1 MSMFTVNGKFNC
13 NSFSESLTC
22 LPEEL
27 LLRILSYLSS
37 KELCLLSQVNH
48 KLYTL
53 CAHDRIWKE
62 LFVRDF
68 TKGSCNAKSSDSGP
82 WKRLFIEIL
91 MNRRNPN
98 IKSDYHKYFHS
109 TVKKR
114 QIYITNEYMND
125 NDPPDKGKIPNKLH
139 KNGNMIIIE
148 ENLQINNT
156 VHQPHSPTSI
166 EASKLPLRKRFL
178 KESNGTILS
187 TSSEN
192 HSINQTNPTLNNHT
206 NHVNQVNHTNH
217 INHTNTV
224 VNISTINTPSP
235 VINTSANTSTAN
247 ISTAPLPQVIDPE
260 EEEVNITEP
269 ELPIIPIVTVKPERE
284 LSPNYDSGSS
294 GEKKKKRLGRKKK
307 EIKTEKLNGGTVI
320 EEKKKIVKKVK
331 TSESSSSP
339 ADQLYCVCR
348 KPYDPEI
355 FMIACDSC
363 DEWYHGSCI
372 NLTEDQAAD
381 IKTYICQNCREDI
394 EREENTAD
402 KSKKRK
408 KTSSPE
414 KKKCGNPTCSNSA
427 AIGSKYCTYQCGIIV
442 AKEQLKRKNA
452 ETQAKE
458 EIVED
463 KNIDTEDTR
472 TLRELRIKKQIY

>member
-294 GEKKKKRLGRKKK
+294 GEKK
-307 EIKTEKLNGGTVI
+307 
-320 EEKKKIVKKVK
+320 
-331 TSESSSSP
+331 
-339 ADQLYCVCR
+339 
-348 KPYDPEI
+348 
-355 FMIACDSC
+355 
-363 DEWYHGSCI
+363 
-372 NLTEDQAAD
+372 
-381 IKTYICQNCREDI
+381 
-394 EREENTAD
+394 
-402 KSKKRK
+402 
-408 KTSSPE
+408 
-414 KKKCGNPTCSNSA
+414 
-427 AIGSKYCTYQCGIIV
+427 
-442 AKEQLKRKNA
+442 RKN
-452 ETQAKE
+452 
-458 EIVED
+458 D
-463 KNIDTEDTR
+463 
-472 TLRELRIKKQIY
+472 

>member
-1 MSMFTVNGKFNC
+1 
-13 NSFSESLTC
+13 
-22 LPEEL
+22 
-27 LLRILSYLSS
+27 
-37 KELCLLSQVNH
+37 
-48 KLYTL
+48 
-53 CAHDRIWKE
+53 
-62 LFVRDF
+62 
-68 TKGSCNAKSSDSGP
+68 
-82 WKRLFIEIL
+82 
-91 MNRRNPN
+91 
-98 IKSDYHKYFHS
+98 
-109 TVKKR
+109 
-114 QIYITNEYMND
+114 MND

-294 GEKKKKRLGRKKK
+294 GEKKEKTIRKK
-307 EIKTEKLNGGTVI
+307 
-320 EEKKKIVKKVK
+320 EER
-331 TSESSSSP
+331 
-339 ADQLYCVCR
+339 D
-348 KPYDPEI
+348 
-355 FMIACDSC
+355 
-363 DEWYHGSCI
+363 
-372 NLTEDQAAD
+372 
-381 IKTYICQNCREDI
+381 
-394 EREENTAD
+394 
-402 KSKKRK
+402 
-408 KTSSPE
+408 
-414 KKKCGNPTCSNSA
+414 
-427 AIGSKYCTYQCGIIV
+427 
-442 AKEQLKRKNA
+442 
-452 ETQAKE
+452 
-458 EIVED
+458 
-463 KNIDTEDTR
+463 
-472 TLRELRIKKQIY
+472 